1 MFDIAFSELVVIGL
15 IALVILGPKRLP
27 EMARAAGRWT
37 ARIRRFI
44 EDVKRDMGSELRRE
58 ELAELRQVHQQI
70 TETKQLFE
78 HTAGSAFSSIAE
90 IRPPESAPDYLV
102 KALPDNAVQ
111 DAQAMPG
118 TAAASAPASKKRALK
133 SGRAK
138 PARPKTKKTPARQ
151 SHVRTGRK
159 SKS

>member
-1 MFDIAFSELVVIGL
+1 VFDIAFSELVVIGL

-27 EMARAAGRWT
+27 EMARAAGRWA
-37 ARIRRFI
+37 ARIRRFV
-44 EDVKRDMGSELRRE
+44 ENVKRDMGSELHRE

-90 IRPPESAPDYLV
+90 IRPPDSAPDYLV
-102 KALPDNAVQ
+102 KALPDAAV
-111 DAQAMPG
+111 
-118 TAAASAPASKKRALK
+118 SAPASKKRALK
-133 SGRAK
+133 SARDK
-138 PARPKTKKTPARQ
+138 PARPKTTKTPARKT
-151 SHVRTGRK
+151 HVRTGRK

>member
-1 MFDIAFSELVVIGL
+1 VFDIAFSELVVIGL
-15 IALVILGPKRLP
+15 VALVVLGPKRLP

-37 ARIRRFI
+37 ARIRRFV

-70 TETKQLFE
+70 TETKQIFE
-78 HTAGSAFSSIAE
+78 NTAGSVVAGIAE

-102 KALPDNAVQ
+102 KALP
-111 DAQAMPG
+111 G
-118 TAAASAPASKKRALK
+118 AAASVPTPKKRALK
-133 SGRAK
+133 SGRKK
-138 PARPKTKKTPARQ
+138 PVSPKTKKTPTRQ
-151 SHVRTGRK
+151 SHVRAGRK

>member
-1 MFDIAFSELVVIGL
+1 VFDIAFSELVVIGL

-90 IRPPESAPDYLV
+90 IRPPESAPDYLA
-102 KALPDNAVQ
+102 KALPDSAAQ
-111 DAQAMPG
+111 DAQGMP
-118 TAAASAPASKKRALK
+118 TAAAASAPASKKRALK
-133 SGRAK
+133 SGRTK